1 MAISPIEFQG
11 IINRTQDMT
20 MLQHNEEHKGILH
33 QAQFQV
39 ETEKNAQHNLNQVR
53 QSDETEPKKD
63 QSDAR
68 EKGNGIYMGD
78 GGKNRKKKEGDP
90 AGGKVVRKDSSHFDV
105 SI

>member
-11 IINRTQDMT
+11 MINRTQDMT
-20 MLQHNEEHKGILH
+20 MYQHNEDQKGVLH

-39 ETEKNAQHNLNQVR
+39 QMDKQVEQHLTQVREADDTEK
-53 QSDETEPKKD
+53 KKD
-63 QSDAR
+63 QSDAK

-78 GGKNRKKKEGDP
+78 GGKNRKKKEGTP
-90 AGGKVVRKDSSHFDV
+90 GAGKVIRKGESHFDM